1 MIRLGLYG
9 CGERTW
15 SLLNSLIRDEF
26 YCVQASFDLS
36 EAAVQ
41 KTVAEFGGKACR
53 SAEELIA
60 CKDVDAFLISLSPFA
75 HADAMRKTIPAGKP
89 VFVEKPV
96 AFTGAEVAE
105 LEALAEQYHVPVQV
119 GFMRRYLPE
128 TIAALDYI
136 RNNDPGRLFSVEC
149 KWVHHGDV
157 GMNYYMQHFPDNFRL
172 KCSQIP
178 FHCCHMLDIFLL
190 FGGPVQTVT
199 SQLIK
204 VTERPYPSPDDVICS
219 VKFANGA
226 NGLFHYSS
234 MVYYTEFSYGF
245 NAENYSFKMCTE
257 GQNLQVYHRPR
268 FRTTQLGPHPE
279 AEKDFGRF
287 NNRYERACFPD
298 TTKFSQGLDFANENI
313 MFDFVKM
320 VRDGAV
326 PEADLKTAVRVQ
338 GLAEAVEMSGKL
350 GKTIELNEQ
359 GIPIYS

>member
-1 MIRLGLYG
+1 MIKLGLYG

-15 SLLNSLIRDEF
+15 SLLNSLIKDEF
-26 YCVQASFDLS
+26 YCVTAAYDLS
-36 EAAVQ
+36 EKALQ
-41 KTVAEFGGKACR
+41 NTVTEFGGKPCR

-75 HADAMRKTIPAGKP
+75 HAEALRKTIPAGKP
-89 VFVEKPV
+89 IFVEKPV

-105 LEALAEQYHVPVQV
+105 LEDLAKQYHVPVQV

-136 RNNDPGRLFSVEC
+136 KSHDPGRLFSVEC
-149 KWVHHGDV
+149 KWVHHGDT

-190 FGGPVQTVT
+190 FGGPVQKVT

-204 VTERPYPSPDDVICS
+204 VTERPYLSPDDVLCN
-219 VKFANGA
+219 VQFANGA
-226 NGLFHYSS
+226 NGHFHYSS
-234 MVYYTEFSYGF
+234 MVYYVEFSYGF

-257 GQNLQVYHRPR
+257 GQNLIVHEKPR
-268 FRTTQLGPHPE
+268 FMTTQLGPHPE
-279 AEKDFGRF
+279 AEKDFGKF
-287 NNRYERACFPD
+287 NSGYEHACLPN
-298 TTKFSQGLDFANENI
+298 TMRFSQGHNYANENI
-313 MFDFVKM
+313 MFDFVKL
-320 VRDGAV
+320 VRDGI
-326 PEADLKTAVRVQ
+326 PCNADLKQAVRVQ

-350 GKTIELNEQ
+350 GKTLELNER
-359 GIPIYS
+359 GIPIY

>member
-136 RNNDPGRLFSVEC
+136 RNNEPGRLFSVEC

-338 GLAEAVEMSGKL
+338 GFAEAVEMSGKL

>member
-89 VFVEKPV
+89 IFVEKPV

-190 FGGPVQTVT
+190 FGGYLHH
-199 SQLIK
+199 QL
-204 VTERPYPSPDDVICS
+204 
-219 VKFANGA
+219 KF
-226 NGLFHYSS
+226 LMFPKFLHL
-234 MVYYTEFSYGF
+234 
-245 NAENYSFKMCTE
+245 
-257 GQNLQVYHRPR
+257 LQ
-268 FRTTQLGPHPE
+268 
-279 AEKDFGRF
+279 
-287 NNRYERACFPD
+287 
-298 TTKFSQGLDFANENI
+298 
-313 MFDFVKM
+313 
-320 VRDGAV
+320 
-326 PEADLKTAVRVQ
+326 
-338 GLAEAVEMSGKL
+338 
-350 GKTIELNEQ
+350 
-359 GIPIYS
+359 

>member
-338 GLAEAVEMSGKL
+338 GFAEAVEMSGKL

>member
-89 VFVEKPV
+89 IFVEKPV

-136 RNNDPGRLFSVEC
+136 RNNEPGRLFSVEC

-338 GLAEAVEMSGKL
+338 GFAEAVEMSGKL